1 MRRCGIVKIR
11 IVSLLESVVRQG
23 SLVAWSVM
31 SVMKVNEI
39 MKVSVR
45 EMRDVVGAVGASSV
59 EQSIAQR
66 CEVLP

>member
-1 MRRCGIVKIR
+1 MKIR

-45 EMRDVVGAVGASSV
+45 EMRDVVGAAAVPSV

>member
-1 MRRCGIVKIR
+1 MKIR

>member
-1 MRRCGIVKIR
+1 MKIR

-39 MKVSVR
+39 MKVSAR
-45 EMRDVVGAVGASSV
+45 ERRDVVGAVGVPSV
-59 EQSIAQR
+59 EQSVAQR

>member
-1 MRRCGIVKIR
+1 MKIR

-45 EMRDVVGAVGASSV
+45 EMRDVVGAVGVPSV

>member
-1 MRRCGIVKIR
+1 MKIR

-39 MKVSVR
+39 MKVSAR
-45 EMRDVVGAVGASSV
+45 ERRDVVGAAGVSSV

-66 CEVLP
+66 CGVLP

>member
-1 MRRCGIVKIR
+1 
-11 IVSLLESVVRQG
+11 
-23 SLVAWSVM
+23 M

-45 EMRDVVGAVGASSV
+45 EMHDVVGAVGASSV

>member
-1 MRRCGIVKIR
+1 MKIR

-39 MKVSVR
+39 MKVSAR

>member
-1 MRRCGIVKIR
+1 MKIR
-11 IVSLLESVVRQG
+11 IVSLLESMVRQG

-39 MKVSVR
+39 MKVSAR
-45 EMRDVVGAVGASSV
+45 EMRDVVGAAAVSSV
-59 EQSIAQR
+59 EQSVAQR